1 MSKYQLFYD
10 DNCPLCRKAVKL
22 IKKYISPKELLY
34 LALSDS
40 LISEYDQERAL
51 KEMLLLCPSG
61 KKIWGYNTYI
71 KLLRLSNNRF
81 SIILNIF
88 SYILTM
94 PIIRSIGDFIY
105 MKIAS
110 NRVRCSND
118 CYLQQ

>member
-10 DNCPLCRKAVKL
+10 DKCPLCRKTVKV
-22 IKKYISPKELLY
+22 IKRYISPRELLY
-34 LALSDS
+34 LPLSDS
-40 LISEYDQERAL
+40 LISEDDLDRAL

-71 KLLRLSNNRF
+71 KLLRISNNRL
-81 SIILNIF
+81 SIILNLI
-88 SYILTM
+88 SYILTL
-94 PIIRSIGDFIY
+94 PIIRSLGNFFY

-118 CYLQQ
+118 CSLPQ